1 VVDLHPPRRVRRLGG
16 DSGRDSAYDPGR
28 FIAAALWRFSETMP
42 EIPHE
47 YMVRGLAPDE
57 DFDAFVRQVHELGH
71 ERMLD
76 ERWYRCLEVG
86 GWHYLVQGTGT
97 GDTSSAAPAST
108 GRDSRPARP
117 VRPRPP
123 CAPTRRWPR

>member
-1 VVDLHPPRRVRRLGG
+1 MVWSISIRLDVFDAWGRLGPGLGLRPRPLHRGRALAVLG
-16 DSGRDSAYDPGR
+16 DDARDPARVHGPC
-28 FIAAALWRFSETMP
+28 
-42 EIPHE
+42 
-47 YMVRGLAPDE
+47 LAPDE

-97 GDTSSAAPAST
+97 GDTSII
-108 GRDSRPARP
+108 RRARLDGKG
-117 VRPRPP
+117 
-123 CAPTRRWPR
+123 

>member
-1 VVDLHPPRRVRRLGG
+1 MVVDLHPPRRVRRLGG

-47 YMVRGLAPDE
+47 YTVRGLAPDE
-57 DFDAFVRQVHELGH
+57 DFDAFVRRVHELGH

-97 GDTSSAAPAST
+97 GDTSII
-108 GRDSRPARP
+108 RRARLDGKG
-117 VRPRPP
+117 
-123 CAPTRRWPR
+123 

>member
-1 VVDLHPPRRVRRLGG
+1 
-16 DSGRDSAYDPGR
+16 
-28 FIAAALWRFSETMP
+28 MP

-47 YMVRGLAPDE
+47 YTVRGLAPDE

-86 GWHYLVQGTGT
+86 
-97 GDTSSAAPAST
+97 A
-108 GRDSRPARP
+108 
-117 VRPRPP
+117 
-123 CAPTRRWPR
+123 CI